1 MILVVVLFG
10 IVDNLSASVVER
22 TRELGPARRGVR
34 QGQLRRLVVG
44 EALIVVVLGLCLAA
58 AQGGSM
64 ALMWVRT
71 TVPLLLGWIVDL
83 HVPVGFVLVI
93 ALATAVSCVLAALL
107 PAHRAARL
115 EPAAALRWE

>member
-1 MILVVVLFG
+1 VILVVVLFG